1 MSNEKNIGEH
11 EFPDTQGMLPVVDL
25 ERPRR
30 RRHQRRIP
38 KILRRL
44 KRWIKWR
51 YIVIGIGVFVIVISL
66 ILTVTITDAVTRLDS
81 SWQSLSRILN
91 GISNRSGTELT
102 LTDFERL
109 QSGVNELS
117 RQIRSTQNRID
128 YLGPIIDLNNDWQ
141 ASGTALDVARL
152 LVDASGDMLDGTY
165 PALNFLVQGQSEAV
179 VTMRISSGERVVE
192 LLDLGRGRFAS
203 AESKLRLVEA
213 QLTEVD
219 LTNLSSD
226 LILQIEQLHGYHQQ
240 LVNINTTLRGS
251 AQALTTMMGLDGE
264 RTYLVLAQN
273 NDEIRPSGGYIS
285 TYGWFTVEGGRII
298 NFDYNPTTATS
309 PNPPD
314 EAFLNSFAIPA
325 WWIQYGEPIYAAW
338 DGSWYADFP
347 STAQLAMDYYNAGGN
362 PQSPVDGVLAIDVT
376 GFELILGALGDVV
389 VDEYGVFVNEENFRE
404 VVYDI
409 RAFGEGVTP
418 HKRFVAT
425 VYQSIFEEW
434 QSLEADK
441 TPDLLGAMLEGL
453 QSKHIMFYFADDEV
467 NTAISQLG
475 WIGSQLPATEHDY
488 ILVADTNL
496 GNKSNH
502 SIDRSLTY
510 DATIDFDGSVSSR
523 LSLRYDYFASVA
535 ENDPAIDEAYHGPLN
550 YRNLMQVFLPFNT
563 EIIDGTNLGVGTRIP
578 LATHLLIAA
587 RTEVAYD
594 SSERYQLVYEIPDLI
609 EDIGNYQRYRLLIQ
623 KQPGA
628 RTQAVNVQVTLPE
641 NASVVSSVPAANA
654 SYSLDQPILDYRL
667 NLDTDQWIEVI
678 FRK

>member
-1 MSNEKNIGEH
+1 
-11 EFPDTQGMLPVVDL
+11 
-25 ERPRR
+25 
-30 RRHQRRIP
+30 
-38 KILRRL
+38 
-44 KRWIKWR
+44 
-51 YIVIGIGVFVIVISL
+51 
-66 ILTVTITDAVTRLDS
+66 
-81 SWQSLSRILN
+81 
-91 GISNRSGTELT
+91 
-102 LTDFERL
+102 
-109 QSGVNELS
+109 
-117 RQIRSTQNRID
+117 
-128 YLGPIIDLNNDWQ
+128 
-141 ASGTALDVARL
+141 
-152 LVDASGDMLDGTY
+152 
-165 PALNFLVQGQSEAV
+165 
-179 VTMRISSGERVVE
+179 
-192 LLDLGRGRFAS
+192 
-203 AESKLRLVEA
+203 
-213 QLTEVD
+213 
-219 LTNLSSD
+219 
-226 LILQIEQLHGYHQQ
+226 
-240 LVNINTTLRGS
+240 
-251 AQALTTMMGLDGE
+251 
-264 RTYLVLAQN
+264 
-273 NDEIRPSGGYIS
+273 
-285 TYGWFTVEGGRII
+285 
-298 NFDYNPTTATS
+298 
-309 PNPPD
+309 
-314 EAFLNSFAIPA
+314 
-325 WWIQYGEPIYAAW
+325 
-338 DGSWYADFP
+338 
-347 STAQLAMDYYNAGGN
+347 
-362 PQSPVDGVLAIDVT
+362 
-376 GFELILGALGDVV
+376 
-389 VDEYGVFVNEENFRE
+389 
-404 VVYDI
+404 
-409 RAFGEGVTP
+409 
-418 HKRFVAT
+418 
-425 VYQSIFEEW
+425 
-434 QSLEADK
+434 LEADK